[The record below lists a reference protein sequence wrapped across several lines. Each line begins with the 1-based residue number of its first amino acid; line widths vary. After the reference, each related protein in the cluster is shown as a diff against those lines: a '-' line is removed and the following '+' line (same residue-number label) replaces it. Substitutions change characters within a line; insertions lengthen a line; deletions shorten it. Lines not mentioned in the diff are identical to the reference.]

1 MATKLLA
8 PLIPAGD
15 FPVTEAGFVGV
26 DDERLDDVLAAIQQ
40 AQSSV
45 DSQITEMQSQIS
57 ALGKTIKIKG
67 RVNTVND
74 LPGTAS
80 EGDMYFVG
88 AETAESFEE
97 YVFTA
102 QNKWEHLGS
111 INDIDLSDYV
121 TKTFLSG
128 ELLGYAK
135 LSDIPTVPTN
145 YLTGGSQ
152 TSKSTADGGKNVYT
166 FTKSDG
172 TTSTLEVLNGTK
184 GSQGIQGIQGVKGD
198 KGDTG
203 DTGPQGPA
211 GTNGTNG
218 KNGTNGTSAVWFTG
232 TAVTGTAS
240 SITVTVSGSKAGDM
254 YLNTSTWNVYSAT
267 AANTWKYACNIR
279 GAAGQNGSNGT
290 NGKDGTNGVS
300 VSKVEQTTTSSADGG
315 TNVVTVTLSNG
326 TSSTFNVKNG
336 SKGSKGDTGATGP
349 AGQNATTTAVAT
361 TSSNGL
367 MAASDKVKLNDVDAD
382 TSELNNRYH
391 KNRIKLRTTTAERIN
406 GVTLT
411 PQSDGS
417 IICSGTATADVWYTV
432 SSATDMDKETDVGVK
447 YVLTG
452 CPSGGGNNTYLIT
465 WTNSGIENASVGTDE
480 KIIVKQSNYTSMLIG
495 IRKGVNANGLVF
507 MPMLRKYGT
516 NNTFVQ
522 YIPDVAELYK
532 MIINLQ

>member
-67 RVNTVND
+67 RVNTIND
-74 LPGTAS
+74 LPRSAS

-152 TSKSTADGGKNVYT
+152 TSKSTANGGKNVYT

-172 TTSTLEVLNGTK
+172 TTSTLEVFNGTK
-184 GSQGIQGIQGVKGD
+184 GSKGDTGPQGPQGEQGIQGIQGPQGLKGD
-198 KGDTG
+198 TGAKGDTGSVGPQGPKGDTG
-203 DTGPQGPA
+203 DTGPAGKNGTNGTNGTNGVSCTHSWSGTTLTVTSASGTSSANLKGEKGDKGDTGAA

-218 KNGTNGTSAVWFTG
+218 
-232 TAVTGTAS
+232 
-240 SITVTVSGSKAGDM
+240 
-254 YLNTSTWNVYSAT
+254 
-267 AANTWKYACNIR
+267 
-279 GAAGQNGSNGT
+279 T
-290 NGKDGTNGVS
+290 NGKDGVTPTIKAANGANIGS
-300 VSKVEQTTTSSADGG
+300 VGTPAVTASTSGTTT
-315 TNVVTVTLSNG
+315 TF
-326 TSSTFNVKNG
+326 TFNYL
-336 SKGSKGDTGATGP
+336 KGAKGDKGDP
-349 AGQNATTTAVAT
+349 GQNATTTAVAT
-361 TSSNGL
+361 QSANGL
-367 MAASDKVKLNDVDAD
+367 MSSGDKTKLDGIATGATKVDSNTVSGWGYTKNTGTYSKPSTGIPKTDLASAIQTSLGKAD
-382 TSELNNRYH
+382 TALQSHQSLANYA
-391 KNRIKLRTTTAERIN
+391 TMDMIN
-406 GVTLT
+406 AIMRNGGQKSYWSLDSKIMSSSGYLV
-411 PQSDGS
+411 QDGS
-417 IICSGTATADVWYTV
+417 LSLPAGKYKLCFKSTIVHSGIL
-432 SSATDMDKETDVGVK
+432 
-447 YVLTG
+447 VLKSDSTEVFRQ
-452 CPSGGGNNTYLIT
+452 NITY
-465 WTNSGIENASVGTDE
+465 TNS
-480 KIIVKQSNYTSMLIG
+480 K
-495 IRKGVNANGLVF
+495 
-507 MPMLRKYGT
+507 
-516 NNTFVQ
+516 NTIAFTT
-522 YIPDVAELYK
+522 IDAF
-532 MIINLQ
+532 N

>member
-172 TTSTLEVLNGTK
+172 TTTTLEVLNGTK
-184 GSQGIQGIQGVKGD
+184 GS

-203 DTGPQGPA
+203 ATGPQGPKGDTGATGDTGPQGPKGDTGNTGATGPQGPA

-218 KNGTNGTSAVWFTG
+218 KDGVTPTIKAANGTNIGSVGTP
-232 TAVTGTAS
+232 AVTAS
-240 SITVTVSGSKAGDM
+240 TSG
-254 YLNTSTWNVYSAT
+254 
-267 AANTWKYACNIR
+267 
-279 GAAGQNGSNGT
+279 
-290 NGKDGTNGVS
+290 
-300 VSKVEQTTTSSADGG
+300 TTT
-315 TNVVTVTLSNG
+315 TF
-326 TSSTFNVKNG
+326 TFNYL
-336 SKGSKGDTGATGP
+336 KGAKGDKGDP
-349 AGQNATTTAVAT
+349 GQNATTTAVAT
-361 TSSNGL
+361 QSANGL
-367 MAASDKVKLNDVDAD
+367 MSSGDKTKLDGIATGATKVDSNTVSEWGYTKNTGTYSKPSTGIPKTDLASAVQTSLDKAD
-382 TSELNNRYH
+382 SALQSSNVTSTYSS
-391 KNRIKLRTTTAERIN
+391 T
-406 GVTLT
+406 
-411 PQSDGS
+411 
-417 IICSGTATADVWYTV
+417 GTAPLNGIAVNTAIRDMPINENQFTDIGDGQTYTITENQLKNCIDFPV
-432 SSATDMDKETDVGVK
+432 YISYGVNVIGQ
-447 YVLTG
+447 YILTKRQVINKLPKANIRIPCYHASIAG
-452 CPSGGGNNTYLIT
+452 VILAIEANNTIT
-465 WTNSGIENASVGTDE
+465 FTGA
-480 KIIVKQSNYTSMLIG
+480 K
-495 IRKGVNANGLVF
+495 
-507 MPMLRKYGT
+507 
-516 NNTFVQ
+516 
-522 YIPDVAELYK
+522 DVHCFICGRSLHD
-532 MIINLQ
+532 